1 MNKLVALLAVLS
13 LGAMVLAI
21 AKGALKSAPETRLE
35 QPVAED

>member
-21 AKGALKSAPETRLE
+21 AKGGLRSSREIPIEM
-35 QPVAED
+35 PVAEE

>member
-21 AKGALKSAPETRLE
+21 AKGGLKSPRNIPIERPA
-35 QPVAED
+35 VGK

>member
-21 AKGALKSAPETRLE
+21 AKGGLKSPRETPIE
-35 QPVAED
+35 MPVAEE